1 MNNKR
6 STSERPK
13 EHQRETKEN
22 QRNAKGN
29 THSKTTGKPEDGKG
43 RAVKNQRKT
52 KEDQESSK
60 RPKKKQSYSKHVF
73 QSILEPG
80 APNCSK

>member
-1 MNNKR
+1 
-6 STSERPK
+6 
-13 EHQRETKEN
+13 
-22 QRNAKGN
+22 
-29 THSKTTGKPEDGKG
+29 
-43 RAVKNQRKT
+43 AVKNQRKT

-80 APNCSK
+80 AGNCSK